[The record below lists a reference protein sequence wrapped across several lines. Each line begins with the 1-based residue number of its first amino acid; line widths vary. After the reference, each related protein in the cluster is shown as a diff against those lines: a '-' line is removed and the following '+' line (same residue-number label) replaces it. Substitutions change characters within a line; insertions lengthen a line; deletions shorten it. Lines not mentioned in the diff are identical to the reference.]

1 MFESKEVGVCVGDR
15 GGYPRKY
22 YASIQL
28 DLNGGVKM
36 FWPIKGQDTKLGG
49 CILAF
54 SHITFVQGRGLNSES
69 C

>member
-1 MFESKEVGVCVGDR
+1 MWGIKKDTQEHIMLLYIE
-15 GGYPRKY
+15 
-22 YASIQL
+22 L

-36 FWPIKGQDTKLGG
+36 FGPIKGQDTKLGG

-54 SHITFVQGRGLNSES
+54 SHITFLQGRGLNSES